1 MLKES
6 HNYCAEQLIKTIG
19 AETSGTGS
27 WAAGLTKAG
36 AVLREMGFREGEFN
50 LDDGSGLSR
59 QNRLTP
65 ALLTGLLSRIWSS
78 EHGPTMLSLLA
89 AAGEE
94 GTLER
99 RLTAPPYR
107 GNVRA
112 KTGYING
119 VGALSGY
126 ATTRAGTE
134 IAFSILINDS
144 SNLSGTY
151 PMREIRDAICR
162 AIVDCA
168 E

>member
-1 MLKES
+1 
-6 HNYCAEQLIKTIG
+6 
-19 AETSGTGS
+19 
-27 WAAGLTKAG
+27 
-36 AVLREMGFREGEFN
+36 MGFRDNDFN

-65 ALLTGLLSRIWSS
+65 ALLTGLLSRMWSS
-78 EHGPTMLSLLA
+78 KHGPTMLSLLA

-144 SNLSGTY
+144 TGSFS
-151 PMREIRDAICR
+151 MREVREAICR
-162 AIVDCA
+162 ATVDYA